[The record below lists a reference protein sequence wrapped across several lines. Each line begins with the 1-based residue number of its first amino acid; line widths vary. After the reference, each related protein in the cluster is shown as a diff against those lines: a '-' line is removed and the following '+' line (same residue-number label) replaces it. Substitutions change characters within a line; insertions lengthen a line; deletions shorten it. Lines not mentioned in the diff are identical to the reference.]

1 MRILGIDSSGLVAGV
16 AIEEDGKLI
25 SEYMIRNKLT
35 HSQTLLPMIDEMMQ
49 TSKTSKEEI
58 EAIAISEGPGS
69 FTGLRIGAATAKG
82 LAYGL
87 GIPVIPVSSLLG
99 LAFNLRLAGGVVCSI
114 MDARRSEVYYG
125 VYEYPETEVI
135 PQKLCDEGA
144 APIAD
149 LLEKLADLNKRV
161 IFVGDGVPV
170 FCDTIREKMGAMAQF
185 APEELRYQK
194 ASSIALIAEKLA
206 NDGGACEP
214 DKFAPKYLRVSQA
227 ERERAEKES
236 QLAKS

>member
-1 MRILGIDSSGLVAGV
+1 MKILGIDSSGLVAGV

-35 HSQTLLPMIDEMMQ
+35 HSQTLLPMIDEMMA
-49 TSKTSKEEI
+49 TSKTPKEEI

-99 LAFNLRLAGGVVCSI
+99 LAFNLRPAGGVVCSI

-125 VYEYPETEVI
+125 VYEYPEMI

-149 LLEKLADLNKRV
+149 LLERLLELNKRV

-194 ASSIALIAEKLA
+194 ASSIALIAEVLA
-206 NDGGACEP
+206 NEGTCEP

>member
-1 MRILGIDSSGLVAGV
+1 MKILGIDSSGLVAGV
-16 AIEEDGKLI
+16 AIEEDGRLI

-35 HSQTLLPMIDEMMQ
+35 HSQTLLPMIDEMMT
-49 TSKTSKEEI
+49 TSKTPKEEI

-125 VYEYPETEVI
+125 VYEYPETI

-149 LLEKLADLNKRV
+149 LLEKLSGLNKRV

-194 ASSIALIAEKLA
+194 ASSIALIAEVLA
-206 NDGGACEP
+206 NEGACEP